1 MMTRSNRAKRIIAIL
16 LSCVL
21 LIPTVFTTTAI
32 EESPSNFEGR
42 FITKDSEAEE
52 VDLSQIEVEVY
63 QSIPKPK
70 VAEDYVEY
78 EETYLYSVYSDTEGK
93 FSFEIPNQTFS
104 ITVALDSLPSG
115 LGIEQQSRLYHSDAV
130 SDTFGLYK
138 VADANMTVT
147 ALDAEPEVTLLAK
160 DGTQLLADY
169 SFAYSF
175 EPKNDDVVSYSGV
188 VRLQDNTVLD
198 TSTDVDLSG
207 MSFYE
212 KNEQL
217 YLSGIID
224 EEERMLE
231 VASFLSGTDAASEK
245 AENHRYE
252 VAECGTMMI
261 DLLAEY
267 KESGRYEAASD
278 SVKHTIDGVI
288 EKKPSVTATG
298 NLGYNTSDKSE
309 VMSTTALSSK
319 SNAYFTVYY
328 ESTVPEAT
336 ATQVL
341 KFLTSMR
348 SKALAENFK
357 LPRLETGKSTLQIYL
372 YSASNS
378 ARGLTYPVEYKD
390 GTAASYIEIW
400 GITSWSAEW
409 GETLAH
415 EYFHAV
421 QNAYLYY
428 SNWFKESTSV
438 WFAAKYANSI
448 ERAGDKF
455 DKYFN
460 NCNLGLEDDGNQ
472 YGSGVFPMAI
482 DVVFGG
488 SATIRKIYENLDIH
502 NAEINK
508 SMLRDDIASAIRSND
523 STGSF
528 ERAFEITSA
537 YITFPGHFYRTIIP
551 SGVTWENG
559 KKANGTSTY
568 TANLSSYGCKPVKYV
583 ATSSTPKT
591 MSIIINYSG
600 TASATKTSARVVF
613 QSNSGTITPIGS
625 KTTNSRYTAEI
636 TNYGSKGNRE
646 IDIVPI
652 YYNSASSCTATISV
666 SYS

>member
-245 AENHRYE
+245 AEN
-252 VAECGTMMI
+252 
-261 DLLAEY
+261 
-267 KESGRYEAASD
+267 
-278 SVKHTIDGVI
+278 
-288 EKKPSVTATG
+288 
-298 NLGYNTSDKSE
+298 
-309 VMSTTALSSK
+309 
-319 SNAYFTVYY
+319 
-328 ESTVPEAT
+328 
-336 ATQVL
+336 
-341 KFLTSMR
+341 
-348 SKALAENFK
+348 
-357 LPRLETGKSTLQIYL
+357 
-372 YSASNS
+372 
-378 ARGLTYPVEYKD
+378 KD